1 MKRRAIHIESSLH
14 DTIRI
19 YIDQENAAS
28 ILQYV
33 FRKTVD
39 EEFREIRELVKN
51 SLRNK
56 EKYCK
61 VAVSDKAKNVFEMR
75 FTRNQRNDRIYC
87 SEKTIGKRRYIIMI
101 ELYEGKKSQS
111 IPQKI
116 KNRIQTMG
124 TYEYEY

>member
-51 SLRNK
+51 LIEIKRSTAKSLYLIKPKMYLKCALPGIK
-56 EKYCK
+56 E
-61 VAVSDKAKNVFEMR
+61 MTG
-75 FTRNQRNDRIYC
+75 FTVQ
-87 SEKTIGKRRYIIMI
+87 
-101 ELYEGKKSQS
+101 KKL
-111 IPQKI
+111 
-116 KNRIQTMG
+116 
-124 TYEYEY
+124 

>member
-1 MKRRAIHIESSLH
+1 MKRRAIHIESNLH

-19 YIDQENAAS
+19 YIDLENAPNL
-28 ILQYV
+28 LQYT
-33 FRKTVD
+33 FRRTVD
-39 EEFREIRELVKN
+39 EEFKEIREIIKN

-56 EKYCK
+56 DRYCK
-61 VAVSDKAKNVFEMR
+61 VAISDKARNMFEMR

-87 SEKTIGKRRYIIMI
+87 AETTIGKRRCIIMI

-116 KNRIQTMG
+116 KNRIEKMG
-124 TYEYEY
+124 GYQYEY